1 MNKFIFLYMFL
12 VTTVLSCSQK
22 KQLNVTKQDQSE
34 EKVTAMQEK
43 STDEPCYEDREV
55 TKEVT
60 EEKATITKILD
71 QYMFTTESRRWQPCD
86 VPTEFQE
93 EGLKVIVSGQVMN
106 IFPYERRAGT
116 PFRTTALRKDI

>member
-1 MNKFIFLYMFL
+1 MNKFIFLYMFC

-22 KQLNVTKQDQSE
+22 KQLNVTDQVQIVE
-34 EKVTAMQEK
+34 QEPEKQEK
-43 STDEPCYEDREV
+43 SMTEPCYEDREV

-60 EEKATITKILD
+60 DEKATITKILD
-71 QYMFTTESRRWQPCD
+71 YYMFTTESRRWQPCD
-86 VPTEFQE
+86 VPTEFQK

-106 IFPYERRAGT
+106 IFPNERRAGT